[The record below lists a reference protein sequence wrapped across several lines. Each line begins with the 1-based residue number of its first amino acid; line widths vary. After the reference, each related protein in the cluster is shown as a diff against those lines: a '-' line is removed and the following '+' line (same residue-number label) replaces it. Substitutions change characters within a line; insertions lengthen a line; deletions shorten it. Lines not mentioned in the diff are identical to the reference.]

1 MKWVLLGLLLLQWPH
16 SLKAEPMV
24 LVDAVALLPKNTAP
38 VTTEGKALAHIL
50 SLYPSAYSTENIS
63 RNRARAWVKTAKN
76 ACIPWLK
83 KTKARQ
89 QDFLFSLPYMLEEPL
104 QLVLLQNSQALPKLQ
119 NLPQPV
125 PLQQLL
131 SAGNLLL
138 GIEQNRS
145 YGEALDKLLQQH
157 KHNRALYLRT
167 SSSEDQSSMMPM
179 LQRRFVDALIE
190 YPKIANRSGLPLVF
204 FPVAEA
210 EAVNLVYFAC
220 SKGEQGQRV
229 VSSLNQIILQLSQQ
243 QAYRDLVLQHLPEA
257 QRQQGAQIW
266 QAALIEPTKTGSN

>member
-1 MKWVLLGLLLLQWPH
+1 MKWVLLGLLLLQWPP
-16 SLKAEPMV
+16 SLTAEPMV
-24 LVDAVALLPKNTAP
+24 LVDAVALLPKNTVP
-38 VTTEGKALAHIL
+38 VTTEGKVLAHIL

-157 KHNRALYLRT
+157 QHNRALYLRT

-190 YPKIANRSGLPLVF
+190 YPEIANRSGLPLRF
-204 FPVAEA
+204 FSLAEA
-210 EAVNLVYFAC
+210 EPVNLVYFAC

-229 VSSLNQIILQLSQQ
+229 VNTLNQIILQLSQQ
-243 QAYRDLVLQHLPEA
+243 HAYRDLVLQHLPEA

-266 QAALIEPTKTGSN
+266 QAALSEPAKTDTK